1 METIISVGGYG
12 VARTSHPG
20 SREALP
26 RDKQYEIL
34 DHANRLRDPMSE
46 KKPLRTIKGLWA
58 DLDIHLSAG
67 DIDAVRD
74 EMWANFPRNDL

>member
-1 METIISVGGYG
+1 MSLEQAILEAV
-12 VARTSHPG
+12 R
-20 SREALP
+20 ALP

-34 DHANRLRDPMSE
+34 DLANRLRDPRSE

-67 DIDAVRD
+67 DIDAVQD